1 VKDGLGICRLREGS
15 FISKTNSKKF
25 SEWDSRWVFGNSR
38 RPFNSFNPSYNPT
51 FLIYLEYNT
60 APMYQKDYILRMV
73 EMLADMIALILG
85 LAKKGDYVQASER
98 LSRVYYDM
106 LKQDASFFRTIPEE
120 ELTNKLLKEHDYNNG
135 HLEILAELF
144 NAEAELEFVQGNREG
159 SLEYSRKSLMLFE
172 FIDKELKTY
181 SAERINK
188 MKSIRDRVEALLS

>member
-1 VKDGLGICRLREGS
+1 
-15 FISKTNSKKF
+15 
-25 SEWDSRWVFGNSR
+25 
-38 RPFNSFNPSYNPT
+38 
-51 FLIYLEYNT
+51 
-60 APMYQKDYILRMV
+60 MYQKDYILRMV
-73 EMLADMIALILG
+73 EMLAEMIAIILG
-85 LAKKGDYVQASER
+85 LAKKGDYKQASER

-144 NAEAELEFVQGNREG
+144 NAEAELEFAQGNRAG
-159 SLEYSRKSLMLFE
+159 SLEYSRKSLTLFE